1 MKTTHDNIPAVPAPC
16 KLALFCLV
24 SLVPDI
30 AYAYI
35 GPGAG
40 ISAIGSLLAL
50 FAAILLAIV
59 GFVWYPL
66 KSFMKKRRKKGYSVA
81 GDTEERST

>member
-1 MKTTHDNIPAVPAPC
+1 MR
-16 KLALFCLV
+16 
-24 SLVPDI
+24 DI
-30 AYAYI
+30 AKPILKLILLAALAVSSAAHAYI

-50 FAAILLAIV
+50 VAAVLLAIV

-66 KSFMKKRRKKGYSVA
+66 KRLYRRFRKPAPQGVV
-81 GDTEERST
+81 RSTKDEDTP

>member
-1 MKTTHDNIPAVPAPC
+1 MMNGSYLLKSALLVLTGISVLAPS
-16 KLALFCLV
+16 A
-24 SLVPDI
+24 

-50 FAAILLAIV
+50 LAAIAAAIF
-59 GFVWYPL
+59 GFLWYPIKRL
-66 KSFMKKRRKKGYSVA
+66 LSRRRKSSEA
-81 GDTEERST
+81 GQATEAEMGPNK